1 MKQLHGKSLLDD
13 AALNKSTAFTRDE
26 RKRYGLSGL
35 LPYRIT
41 DINTQ
46 VARALNN
53 MRSKSSAIEKYIFL
67 NSLLE
72 RNQCLFYRT
81 MIDHIEEIMPLV
93 YTPTV
98 GEACKQ
104 FGHIFRKPQGFYI
117 TPEDKGEIASILGNW
132 PETDIRI
139 IVVTDGERIL
149 GLGDLGANGMGISIG
164 KTALYVACAGLHPE
178 NCLPVMLDVGTNNQ
192 TLRDDSFYMGYPY
205 PRITGDDY
213 LSLVDEFVQAVQA
226 RFPDAVIQFEDFHNQ
241 HAFQLLDRYREHIRC
256 FNDDI
261 QGTAAVTLSGIY
273 TSNHITQKRFTDLNI
288 MLLGTGSAA
297 SGIAG
302 LLVSAF
308 CAAGLTEAEA
318 RSKLWFIDRQG
329 LVTSS
334 RETVKPLIKPFA
346 HPCSP
351 ATFLEAITQ
360 IRPDVLIGATGMAGT
375 FNQDIITAMATVNER
390 PVIIALSNP
399 TSHTECTAEEAYRWS
414 NGRTIFASGSPFQ
427 PVMYAGKLLKPGQ
440 GNNAYIFPGIGLGVT
455 ISKARLVTEPMFLA
469 AAQALSAQILP
480 EEIAAGSI
488 YPSINR
494 VREVSVAIAV
504 AVCQVAKQAG
514 LVEGNLPEAN
524 LAGYIT
530 AQMYDPQYRVS

>member
-351 ATFLEAITQ
+351 ATFVEAITQ